1 MVGNESLDDYIQLM
15 VFKNGDK
22 YVDEFENEMKG
33 AIIDFIDEYNDT
45 NCPVVLTVSDK
56 PVVDMLI
63 SIENISRNGNTIT
76 ANYIYTNKESG
87 NVLVAI
93 QMTAK
98 DGICG
103 SFTNLMGDA
112 FEEAGKKL
120 GKYIKKNLK
129 QKKTKN

>member
-15 VFKNGDK
+15 TFKNGDNYATQFK
-22 YVDEFENEMKG
+22 NEMDG
-33 AIIDFIDEYNDT
+33 VIADFIDEYNDT
-45 NCPVVLTVSDK
+45 NCTPILTVSDK
-56 PVVDMLI
+56 PEISMLI

-76 ANYIYTNKESG
+76 ANYIFTNKESG
-87 NVLVAI
+87 NVLVVI

-98 DGICG
+98 DGRCG

-112 FEEAGKKL
+112 FEEAGRKL